1 MERDLFA
8 FLLKGSHFYLS
19 QGRDYDAFLDLGSHS
34 YLSVERDRGAHLG
47 DGSLSP
53 LFGRRQAPVPTP
65 VAQPCPTRFRHIGSP
80 IHFEGRVWTPLVAA
94 VHTLPYEDVSSSGKG
109 SGLAPLPPLRKKH
122 PSSDDYGEYTLAGPQ
137 GFCFAHGHL
146 HSSTLFLNCIVA
158 AYFVLA
164 ETLLGMLYTH

>member
-1 MERDLFA
+1 MEKDLLA
-8 FLLKGSHFYLS
+8 FLLKGSYFYLS

-65 VAQPCPTRFRHIGSP
+65 VAQPCPTRFQHSESP
-80 IHFEGRVWTPLVAA
+80 PHFEGRVWTPLAAA

-109 SGLAPLPPLRKKH
+109 RGLVPLPPLRKKH
-122 PSSDDYGEYTLAGPQ
+122 PSSDDYSGYTMLCPQ
-137 GFCFAHGHL
+137 GFGFALWHL
-146 HSSTLFLNCIVA
+146 SKSALLASNLCA
-158 AYFVLA
+158 ASFVLA
-164 ETLLGMLYTH
+164 GTLVASSCMH